1 MSFETI
7 KWQNG
12 YIKLIDQTKLP
23 EKLAYL
29 KCRDIKSLHHAIKM
43 LKVRGAPAIGIA
55 AALGV
60 YLGVKDFKGNTSGFR
75 KCLKDTV
82 DYIGSSRPTAVN
94 LFWALKRMQ
103 RVFEENKDKG
113 IERIKKLLFREAMA
127 IIGEDKLT
135 CRKMATFGAALIEN
149 NDSILTHCNAGS
161 LATFDYGTALGVL
174 YKAKEQKKRFRVFLD
189 ETRPLLQGSRLT
201 AWELLRHKIDATLI
215 CDNMAADVMKR
226 GLVNKVFV
234 GADRI
239 TANGD
244 VANKVGTYSVA
255 CLARAHKIPFY
266 VVAPISTFDM
276 DLKSGEDI
284 PIEFRKSD
292 ELIWIKGIQIAPRDI
307 KTYNPA
313 FDVTPHQFV
322 TAIITDT
329 GIFKPPYEKS
339 LLRLKKL

>member
-322 TAIITDT
+322 TAIITDI